1 MICYKMDLSR
11 LIRVILLGKEVLS
24 KERVH
29 YTRYVSEYLLYVV
42 TRGRLELIVNDER
55 VTISEGECYLFK
67 RGDYQEP
74 INPTDCEYYYVHFIA
89 DERQIEEL
97 DEDESLVLSDVPPEI
112 MKELQAVGA
121 TALLEIEKKR
131 G

>member
-1 MICYKMDLSR
+1 MAISIFVDEAECIHFLKEGKELLTVAETPDEKTGR
-11 LIRVILLGKEVLS
+11 LILTLS
-24 KERVH
+24 GMLNLETLPAL
-29 YTRYVSEYLLYVV
+29 YAELAALVSVGEKLTLNLSGLTYFA
-42 TRGRLELIVNDER
+42 R
-55 VTISEGECYLFK
+55 SEGASVLT
-67 RGDYQEP
+67 RIQ
-74 INPTDCEYYYVHFIA
+74 
-89 DERQIEEL
+89 RQIEEL